1 MNKKA
6 EAMFVQAEKDYI
18 ELLDKRRIV
27 EVHLYG
33 LDNMMKCSL
42 HLLIFGS
49 LSIVVQVHL

>member
-27 EVHLYG
+27 EVHFYG

-42 HLLIFGS
+42 HLLIFGI
-49 LSIVVQVHL
+49 LSIVLQVPL